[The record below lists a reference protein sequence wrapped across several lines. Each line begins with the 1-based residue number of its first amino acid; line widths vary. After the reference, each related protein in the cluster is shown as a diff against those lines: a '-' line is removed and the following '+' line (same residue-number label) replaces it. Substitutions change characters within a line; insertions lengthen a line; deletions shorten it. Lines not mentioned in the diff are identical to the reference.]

1 MTIEERLAKLEAIIE
16 VLMDDPAVRHK
27 LEVAKLMS
35 GRNLNPLRFEIKAN
49 YQ

>member
-1 MTIEERLAKLEAIIE
+1 MTVEERLAKLEAIIE